1 MKDKDFVVDPHR
13 KRQERE
19 DVLTGIMNPCEKAD
33 QNRLACEGFTWNKVK
48 TSESY
53 FIPHS
58 MAKPPPSRKD
68 RTYRPRCVV
77 SER

>member
-19 DVLTGIMNPCEKAD
+19 DILTGIMNPCEKAQ
-33 QNRLACEGFTWNKVK
+33 QNRLACEGYLEQREYVR
-48 TSESY
+48 
-53 FIPHS
+53 IVLHS
-58 MAKPPPSRKD
+58 TLHGEPPALAE
-68 RTYRPRCVV
+68 RPDLSPAVCI